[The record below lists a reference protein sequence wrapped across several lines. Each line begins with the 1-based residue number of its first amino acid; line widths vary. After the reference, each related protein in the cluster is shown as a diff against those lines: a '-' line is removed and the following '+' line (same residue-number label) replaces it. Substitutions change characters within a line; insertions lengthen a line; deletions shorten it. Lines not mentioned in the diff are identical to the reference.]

1 MSNPYSSTIQAMID
15 TLVDLDGQI
24 TDALQGMN
32 DMQSE
37 ILQLKSENERLKNAA
52 LRGVMNGKTNPT

>member
-15 TLVDLDGQI
+15 TLLDLDGQI

-37 ILQLKSENERLKNAA
+37 ILQLKSENERLTSAA
-52 LRGVMNGKTNPT
+52 LRGVMNDRQ

>member
-15 TLVDLDGQI
+15 TLLDLDGQI

-37 ILQLKSENERLKNAA
+37 ILQLKSENERLTNVA
-52 LRGVMNGKTNPT
+52 LRGVMNGER

>member
-15 TLVDLDGQI
+15 TLLDLDGQI

-52 LRGVMNGKTNPT
+52 LRGVMNGTTNPP